1 MTEYK
6 NRIVVKINDQQYT
19 IIGKED
25 PEHIRYVANLVDQ
38 KINEIGELSPGLDTA
53 RKSVLTAVNV
63 MDEYV
68 KLKQEYDAL
77 IEDMDKQ
84 GK

>member
-6 NRIVVKINDQQYT
+6 NRIVVKINDQKYT
-19 IIGKED
+19 IIGQDD
-25 PEHIRYVANLVDQ
+25 PAHIRYVTHLVDE
-38 KINEIGELSPGLDTA
+38 KIKEIGEMSPGLDTT

-68 KLKQEYDAL
+68 KLKQEYDDL
-77 IEDMDKQ
+77 LEEIEKQ

>member
-1 MTEYK
+1 MAEYK
-6 NRIVVKINDQQYT
+6 NRIVVNINDQQYT

-38 KINEIGELSPGLDTA
+38 KIKEIGELSPGLDTS